1 MPNNPTTAYIDE
13 RNMLGSID
21 MLPQQVRH
29 AWSATQDFQ
38 LSDTK
43 SIRNVVLFGMG
54 GSALGMDVAKS
65 VFAEQVKVPL
75 LIVNDYR
82 VPGYVQAD
90 TFAILSS
97 YSGTTEETVM
107 AAKTVQERTQHL
119 AVVTTGGPLAD
130 LMQSTNLPGYI
141 IDPTYNP
148 CGQPRIAVGY
158 AITGMVRML
167 QRAEL
172 VNVTDNDIDDV
183 AHFMDGNRE
192 LLRDA
197 AMETAERASDKL
209 IVYVGSEH
217 LLGNIHVMSNQTN
230 ENGKHFSSYF
240 ALPEL
245 NHHLLEGLGNP
256 AGAKQLHFVFVES
269 QLYHPRIQKRY
280 EITKR
285 VLDEQGISH
294 ETFLPAASTPL
305 QQAYEVLQ
313 WGSYASFYIATKHNV
328 DPSPIP
334 WVDYFKHALA
344 K

>member
-1 MPNNPTTAYIDE
+1 MMIVDE

-21 MLPQQVRH
+21 MLAQQVRH
-29 AWSATQDFQ
+29 AW
-38 LSDTK
+38 K
-43 SIRNVVLFGMG
+43 STAGIALPAEVKHCRQVVLFGMG
-54 GSALGMDVAKS
+54 GSALGMDIARAVYAS
-65 VFAEQVKVPL
+65 SATVPL
-75 LIVNDYR
+75 LVVNDYI
-82 VPGYVQAD
+82 VPGYVSAD

-107 AAKTVQERTQHL
+107 AAKLVQARTKQI

-130 LMQSTNLPGYI
+130 LMTQQQLPGYQ

-158 AITGMVRML
+158 AVTGILRLLQQAGCITL
-167 QRAEL
+167 
-172 VNVTDNDIDDV
+172 TDTEIDDA

-197 AMETAERASDKL
+197 AQATAGRCQDKL
-209 IVYVGSEH
+209 VLFVGSEH
-217 LLGNIHVMSNQTN
+217 LLGNVHVMTNQTN
-230 ENGKHFSSYF
+230 ENGKHFACYF
-240 ALPEL
+240 PIPEL
-245 NHHLLEGLGNP
+245 NHHLMEGLGNP
-256 AGAKQLHFVFVES
+256 PAAKQLHVVFVES
-269 QLYHPRIQKRY
+269 NLYHTRVQKRY
-280 EITKR
+280 EVTKGI
-285 VLDEQGISH
+285 LDKQGISY
-294 ETFLPAASTPL
+294 ETFLPAAATPL

-313 WGSYASFYIATKHNV
+313 WGSYVSFYIAAAHGI

>member
-1 MPNNPTTAYIDE
+1 MVDE

-29 AWSATQDFQ
+29 AWSATQDLAFPEAVKAAR
-38 LSDTK
+38 S
-43 SIRNVVLFGMG
+43 VVLFGMG
-54 GSALGMDVAKS
+54 GSALGMDVVRAVCS
-65 VFAEQVKVPL
+65 EQVKVPL

-90 TFAILSS
+90 TLAILSS
-97 YSGTTEETVM
+97 YSGTTEETIM

-119 AVVTTGGPLAD
+119 AVVTTGGPLAE
-130 LMQSTNLPGYI
+130 LMASKNLPGYI

-158 AITGMVRML
+158 AITGVLRML
-167 QRAEL
+167 QRAGMI
-172 VNVTDNDIDDV
+172 NVADAEIDDA
-183 AHFMDGNRE
+183 AHFMEGNRE

-197 AMETAERASDKL
+197 ALETAERCKDKL
-209 IVYVGSEH
+209 VVYVGSEH
-217 LLGNIHVMSNQTN
+217 LLGNIHVVANQTN
-230 ENGKHFSSYF
+230 ENGKHFACSF

-256 AGAKQLHFVFVES
+256 VAAKQLHFVFIES
-269 QLYHPRIQKRY
+269 QLYHPRVQKRY

-285 VLDEQGISH
+285 VLDEQGISY
-294 ETFLPAASTPL
+294 ETFLPAAATAL

-313 WGSYASFYIATKHNV
+313 WGSYTSFYIATAHQV